1 VNRDAL
7 VVGINRY
14 SSLKTSPTDDGQHLK
29 TAAADA
35 EEIAQLLEKYGHFR
49 VRRLPETLISPLRV
63 DEQAS
68 LTSIELE
75 RAIAPYWSIKLPL
88 SKPTRSLILGLES
101 LPVY

>member
-1 VNRDAL
+1 
-7 VVGINRY
+7 
-14 SSLKTSPTDDGQHLK
+14 
-29 TAAADA
+29 
-35 EEIAQLLEKYGHFR
+35 